1 MNLQKLLICLN
12 ISALNVANLHSLPLG
27 AIYLLILIQDKGN
40 AEKTL
45 KTLISEVEQLTN
57 ANSTKISADRLI
69 NDNYIISH
77 NTKFVIGSPFNRF
90 YSLTALGREVL
101 LSLQIETDKQL
112 KSVKF

>member
-12 ISALNVANLHSLPLG
+12 TSALNVANLYSLPLG
-27 AIYLLILIQDKGN
+27 AIYLLILIHDKDN
-40 AEKTL
+40 TEKTL

-57 ANSTKISADRLI
+57 AYSTKISAERLI

-77 NTKFVIGSPFNRF
+77 NTKFLIGSPFNRF